1 MTTVSNNLTALN
13 GDVQDMFQH
22 MERMDNGM
30 EVLRINMSNT
40 IISLEMNDMQDKT
53 METSMNTIKSNVVS
67 LGNYINNINSDLGT
81 YIIHFEKYI

>member
-1 MTTVSNNLTALN
+1 
-13 GDVQDMFQH
+13 MFQH
-22 MERMDNGM
+22 MERMDDGM
-30 EVLRINMSNT
+30 EVLRMNMSNT

-81 YIIHFEKYI
+81 YI

>member
-13 GDVQDMFQH
+13 GDVLDMFEH
-22 MERMDNGM
+22 MEGMNDVM
-30 EVLRINMSNT
+30 EVLRINMTNT

-67 LGNYINNINSDLGT
+67 LGNYINNINSDLGM
-81 YIIHFEKYI
+81 

>member
-1 MTTVSNNLTALN
+1 MTTVSNNLTSLN
-13 GDVQDMFQH
+13 GDVLDMFEH
-22 MERMDNGM
+22 MEKMDDGM

-81 YIIHFEKYI
+81 YLM

>member
-13 GDVQDMFQH
+13 GDVLDMFEH
-22 MERMDNGM
+22 MEGMNDVM
-30 EVLRINMSNT
+30 EVLRINMTNT

-81 YIIHFEKYI
+81 YNIHFKKDI

>member
-1 MTTVSNNLTALN
+1 
-13 GDVQDMFQH
+13 MFQH
-22 MERMDNGM
+22 MERMDDGM

-81 YIIHFEKYI
+81 YILKI

>member
-1 MTTVSNNLTALN
+1 MTTVSNNLTSLN
-13 GDVQDMFQH
+13 GDVLDMFEH
-22 MERMDNGM
+22 MEKMDDSM

-81 YIIHFEKYI
+81 YLM